1 MKSYDIA
8 LIPGDGTGP
17 EVLAEGKKVL
27 DAACAKHGVKL
38 NYQSFDFGGERY
50 MRTGEILPDS
60 AIEEFKKFH
69 SMFLG
74 AIGHPDV
81 KPGILEVGILLKT
94 RFALDQYINLRPVK
108 LYPNV
113 DCPLKDKKPEDIDF
127 VVVRENT
134 GGIYTGIGGVT
145 QKGTPLEVATQ
156 VMQYSRPVVE
166 RCVKYAYEYTRR
178 RNSKKKML
186 TLVHKCNVLTHCGDL
201 WVRVHKEM
209 GDKDYPEI
217 KQDYNHVDAC
227 TMWFVKQPEYYD
239 VIVTENLFGDIITDL
254 AAIIQGGLGIA
265 AGGNINPNGVSMFE
279 PMGGSAPKY
288 TGKNVIN
295 PLATISAGGM
305 MMDTLGEPKI
315 AAGDRQGDPR
325 RARQRP
331 DQEPRRRPDGHGHAR
346 GRGSHRED
354 GELESERRGSR
365 PKVEGTARVH
375 PGGRVDR
382 QTIYRAD
389 QSVLDQSHTRSPQ
402 ELVPRLT
409 SRSPAARE
417 TRLRRPSFRVHRW
430 RTGEVVQVERIAVD
444 IVTSRHV
451 LQANDLAIDG
461 REAAFGP
468 NHGDPLRQR
477 VLPANRVRDWFS
489 FVTNEPKEQ
498 LDAVRVP
505 CGQSSHANL
514 TKTS

>member
-1 MKSYDIA
+1 MKTYRIA
-8 LIPGDGTGP
+8 VIPGDGTGP
-17 EVLAEGKKVL
+17 EVTREAEKVIGAAAAKFSFQLAKTPY
-27 DAACAKHGVKL
+27 DI
-38 NYQSFDFGGERY
+38 GGERY
-50 MRTGEILPDS
+50 KKTGETLPESVLAELRTQDAIL
-60 AIEEFKKFH
+60 
-69 SMFLG
+69 LG

-166 RCVKYAYEYTRR
+166 RCVKYAYEYCRK

-265 AGGNINPNGVSMFE
+265 AGGNINPEGVSMFE

-305 MMDTLGEPKI
+305 MMDTIGEPKVASAI
-315 AAGDRQGDPR
+315 DKAIHDVLASGQIKSLAAGRMGMGTREVGDLI
-325 RARQRP
+325 A
-331 DQEPRRRPDGHGHAR
+331 
-346 GRGSHRED
+346 
-354 GELESERRGSR
+354 
-365 PKVEGTARVH
+365 K
-375 PGGRVDR
+375 
-382 QTIYRAD
+382 
-389 QSVLDQSHTRSPQ
+389 
-402 ELVPRLT
+402 LV
-409 SRSPAARE
+409 S
-417 TRLRRPSFRVHRW
+417 
-430 RTGEVVQVERIAVD
+430 
-444 IVTSRHV
+444 
-451 LQANDLAIDG
+451 
-461 REAAFGP
+461 
-468 NHGDPLRQR
+468 
-477 VLPANRVRDWFS
+477 
-489 FVTNEPKEQ
+489 
-498 LDAVRVP
+498 
-505 CGQSSHANL
+505 
-514 TKTS
+514 